1 MYTRLINGMLVAISF
16 GGWVSA
22 VILANVSIKAGL
34 IAWAISFLLGMC
46 VGPQKKKR

>member
-16 GGWVSA
+16 GLWVSA
-22 VILANVSIKAGL
+22 FILVNVSTRAGL
-34 IAWAISFLLGMC
+34 ISWAISFLLGMC